1 MAATTIK
8 VKLDN
13 APGQPNSGGLGKKSL
28 MMLALAGVGFY
39 LYKTGKLDKYLST
52 DKKKS

>member
-1 MAATTIK
+1 MAGTTIK

-13 APGQPNSGGLGKKSL
+13 VPGQPKSGGLGKKGL
-28 MMLALAGVGFY
+28 LLLALVGGGFY

-52 DKKKS
+52 NKKS

>member
-8 VKLDN
+8 VKLNN

-52 DKKKS
+52 NKKS